1 MGFQNTVVYD
11 EAQIAQRY
19 GLRPDQMIDFKA
31 LKGDTT
37 DNIPGVPGVGEKTAA
52 KLIAE
57 NGSIEGVYEDLT
69 RFTPKLR
76 EGLAANKDQVFRSRE
91 MSRIIT
97 DLPVTLDV
105 AATRFRDYDRAG
117 VLELFRDLEFRSLIP
132 RLPPADGNLAPVAAP
147 AARPGQ
153 LSLGLDPAPA
163 VAPRRSR
170 RRSSV
175 PKTRPESR
183 AQLRAAASVAVH
195 ADVDVGR
202 HPMLLGLGLAAG
214 DDAWYVPTISGV
226 PAPIAA
232 VLADESHSRRSRM
245 TRRPRAVRC
254 GARAPSCVA

>member
-1 MGFQNTVVYD
+1 
-11 EAQIAQRY
+11 
-19 GLRPDQMIDFKA
+19 
-31 LKGDTT
+31 
-37 DNIPGVPGVGEKTAA
+37 
-52 KLIAE
+52 
-57 NGSIEGVYEDLT
+57 VYEDLS

-76 EGLAANKDQVFRSRE
+76 EGLAAHKDQVFRSRE

-105 AATRFRDYDRAG
+105 EATRFRDYDRAG

-153 LSLGLDPAPA
+153 LSLGLDPAPT
-163 VAPRRSR
+163 VAPPVATTLVGPEDAAGVASR
-170 RRSSV
+170 
-175 PKTRPESR
+175 
-183 AQLRAAASVAVH
+183 LRAAPSVAVH

-226 PAPIAA
+226 PAPDRRRPCRRDDPEGRARCEDGA
-232 VLADESHSRRSRM
+232 PCSASRR
-245 TRRPRAVRC
+245 C
-254 GARAPSCVA
+254 